1 MNIEERVKA
10 HIETELVLDRKVDL
24 GLDENLAGIVD
35 SAGVL
40 ELVIWV
46 EDAFGFS
53 AVIDQIMP
61 EDFAS
66 VRRISDWIRRS
77 GGQLSDRASG

>member
-10 HIETELVLDRKVDL
+10 HIETELVPGRKVDL
-24 GLDENLAGIVD
+24 GLDETLAGIVD

-53 AVIDQIMP
+53 AVIDQITP
-61 EDFAS
+61 ADFGS
-66 VRRISDWIRRS
+66 VRRIAEWIRRS
-77 GGQLSDRASG
+77 GGKPGD

>member
-10 HIETELVLDRKVDL
+10 HIETELVLDRKIQVE
-24 GLDENLAGIVD
+24 LDASLTGILD

-46 EDAFGFS
+46 EDAFGFPV
-53 AVIDQIMP
+53 VIDQITP
-61 EDFAS
+61 DDFAS
-66 VRRISDWIRRS
+66 VRRIAEWIRRS
-77 GGQLSDRASG
+77 GGTLKD

>member
-35 SAGVL
+35 SSGVL

-53 AVIDQIMP
+53 AVIDQITP

-66 VRRISDWIRRS
+66 VRRIAEWIRRS
-77 GGQLSDRASG
+77 SGKPSD